1 MYIHILTGEQ
11 KKTGG
16 SHTKEKKKT
25 KKQIENE
32 TVRINASLA
41 LSKWA
46 KRAEH
51 LLLLSTLF
59 FSLFGSVQNSR
70 QKKNLQKIQFF
81 FLGEYEKWKIFKNYA
96 NKKRKKCVS

>member
-1 MYIHILTGEQ
+1 MYGLDKNNVLSLPNEFDGIELYVKHVHTHTYGRE

-59 FSLFGSVQNSR
+59 FFVVR
-70 QKKNLQKIQFF
+70 
-81 FLGEYEKWKIFKNYA
+81 
-96 NKKRKKCVS
+96 